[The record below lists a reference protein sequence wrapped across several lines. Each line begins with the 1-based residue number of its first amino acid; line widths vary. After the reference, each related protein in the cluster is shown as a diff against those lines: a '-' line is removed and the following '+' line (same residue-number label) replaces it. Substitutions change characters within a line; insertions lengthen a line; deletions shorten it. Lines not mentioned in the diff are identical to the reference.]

1 MQARMVQTQKPQRQA
16 VPDTMNEVMSGPRY
30 GLRMMENST

>member
-1 MQARMVQTQKPQRQA
+1 MPASIVQTQKPHRHV

-30 GLRMMENST
+30 GLEMMENSM